1 MVTSWNK
8 ASSALEVGRGAQRRA
23 AHRSSWEEEDGE
35 VGPSRN
41 QQSAA
46 CSPDRVAVNQAWE
59 PIRAIAFTLN
69 QRKTTRIF
77 IFFIENVKN
86 EVRATETH
94 REVCG
99 STTALHSC
107 WTRCPD
113 VNVTV
118 VFSCLSPAS

>member
-1 MVTSWNK
+1 M
-8 ASSALEVGRGAQRRA
+8 
-23 AHRSSWEEEDGE
+23 
-35 VGPSRN
+35 GPSRN

-46 CSPDRVAVNQAWE
+46 CSSDRVALNQAWE

-69 QRKTTRIF
+69 QRKTTIRIF

-107 WTRCPD
+107 LDSLVCPD

-118 VFSCLSPAS
+118 VFSDVLPEPHLLSPGTATAVRS